1 MIKVKAFG
9 GYSKIG
15 KSMTA
20 IDVDGEIILT
30 DMGADIEKLVNF
42 EEDKND
48 ITINDLTSLIDN
60 SVIPDDRDF
69 LMKEG
74 KKVKAIVLTH
84 GHLDHIWAVPFL
96 SQKYKCPVIA
106 TPFAIKI
113 IENLMKNFKVR
124 SLNLVQLN
132 TGTPYKISDNI
143 KLELVNITH
152 SIPNSSMIALHTKHG
167 VIIYA
172 NDWKFD
178 NTPTL
183 GKKPDYEKLEELRK
197 EGIFL
202 LISDSTNAD
211 VDGYTFSESIVK
223 TMLEDIIKK
232 SLDNKTIF
240 ISTFSSHIARIKNI
254 VEISRKMNRSVMI
267 FGRSMDMYT
276 KAAMSTNVINK
287 GTLPEVA
294 TRRDLINSMLKHV
307 AERPGKYVVICTG
320 HQGERG
326 AFLDKL
332 VTGQYQYRLSSED
345 GVIFSSRTIPTPLN
359 EANKNMLKSALESL
373 NVNVADNIH
382 VSGHASKNDH
392 KLLIKMLMPKHII
405 PSHGGIE
412 KLSAN
417 IELAREFG
425 YELNKNSHILLD
437 GQEITL
443 E

>member
-20 IDVDGEIILT
+20 IEVDDEIIIT

-48 ITINDLTSLIDN
+48 ISINDLPALIDN
-60 SVIPDDRDF
+60 HVIDDDRSF
-69 LMKEG
+69 FIEEG

-84 GHLDHIWAVPFL
+84 GHLDHVWAVPFL

-106 TPFAIKI
+106 TPFSIKV

-124 SLNLVQLN
+124 SLPLMQLN
-132 TGTPYKISDNI
+132 TGTSYKISDKI
-143 KLELVNITH
+143 TLELINITH
-152 SIPNSSMIALHTKHG
+152 SIPNSAMIALHTKYG
-167 VIIYA
+167 VIVYA

-183 GKKPDYEKLEELRK
+183 GKKPDYERLEALRK
-197 EGIFL
+197 EGVFI
-202 LISDSTNAD
+202 LIDDSTNAD
-211 VDGYTFSESIVK
+211 VDGYTFSESVVK

-232 SLDNKTIF
+232 SLGNKTIF

-254 VEISRKMNRSVMI
+254 TEISRKMNRNVMI
-267 FGRSMDMYT
+267 FGRSMDMYI

-287 GTLPEVA
+287 GALPEVA
-294 TRRDLINSMLKHV
+294 MRREQINSLLKYV
-307 AERPGKYVVICTG
+307 ADRPGKYVIICTG
-320 HQGERG
+320 HQGEKG
-326 AFLDKL
+326 AFLDRL
-332 VTGQYQYRLSSED
+332 VTGQYQYRLSNED
-345 GVIFSSRTIPTPLN
+345 AVIFSSRTIPTPLN
-359 EANKNMLKSALESL
+359 EANKGMLKNALDSL
-373 NVNVADNIH
+373 NVNVADNVH

-392 KLLIKMLMPKHII
+392 KLLIKMLMPKHLI

-412 KLSAN
+412 KISAD

-437 GQEITL
+437 GQEITF